1 MTNTTFI
8 LPTFIITL
16 HAVSLTCLTL
26 LLLHMIKPSF
36 NYFGDDCFT
45 QLIKPPT
52 FIMSTWRGDNACAA
66 FILIPFPFTSTSN
79 VFVVSILDRI
89 FSRQVHL
96 RIPIHRNLTH
106 LQML

>member
-26 LLLHMIKPSF
+26 LLLHMRKPSF

-66 FILIPFPFTSTSN
+66 FILIPYLFISTSY
-79 VFVVSILDRI
+79 VSVLSIFVLLFFKSFNSSAL
-89 FSRQVHL
+89 
-96 RIPIHRNLTH
+96 N
-106 LQML
+106 